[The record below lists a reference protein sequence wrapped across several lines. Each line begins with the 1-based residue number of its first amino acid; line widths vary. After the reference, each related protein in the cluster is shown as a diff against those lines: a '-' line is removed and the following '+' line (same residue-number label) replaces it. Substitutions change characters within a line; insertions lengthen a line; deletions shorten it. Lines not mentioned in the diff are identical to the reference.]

1 MWPANFASDSES
13 VLRPSIKAA
22 LLAHRACR
30 VMSRNILPISAPRK
44 KKLMGG
50 LEQGRCDTSHH
61 LCSRFDSEA
70 DKHHAPI
77 PATTIDS
84 ISDDNYGPTSESL
97 GAISPVSER
106 RLDPLQ
112 IFLAPL
118 LQIIGLF

>member
-1 MWPANFASDSES
+1 
-13 VLRPSIKAA
+13 
-22 LLAHRACR
+22 
-30 VMSRNILPISAPRK
+30 
-44 KKLMGG
+44 MGG
-50 LEQGRCDTSHH
+50 LEQGRCDTNHH

-97 GAISPVSER
+97 DAISPVSER